1 VNNAWNFNGNNRNLN
16 NNNVNNTNQCGAVSK
31 LLKTIITLMT
41 IVRFWNILLDTMFT
55 ARKNK
60 RYGKDCAQFEANW
73 TPLLY
78 RMMCQFVSRTFRILR
93 NYAFLTSIPKWRE
106 IFATYFEGR
115 LADHLLCDTLHPYI
129 EKELHENSF
138 NNRIGKGQQ
147 AAINAV
153 IEAIHSVS
161 EGYTKPCRIIKWD
174 LKGFFPNANCDYMEK
189 CFRDVIDLY
198 RKDIVNR
205 YGDEAPAFLKW
216 LAMICVHCYP
226 ARHCELRT
234 PWHFWQE
241 HIEPSKSIMNKEPGT
256 GVPIGRLGSQ
266 TGMGL
271 YINDEVRWLND
282 ECGILTIVFMDD
294 GAEIVPERLHGYALS
309 LMPELRKRLAAKGVK
324 MNEKKFYD
332 QPYQHG
338 VEFLGSHIKPHRIHL
353 NNKTY
358 NRAMMRV
365 VEFNEM
371 PDKYR
376 YLDRV
381 IASINSYTGQ
391 LKARTD
397 YNRLMTFVNTLDKDW
412 WEWLDWD
419 SQRLCVTPKPEF
431 SMRKRLAMKYN
442 IKHKRNDSR
451 RIVRVA

>member
-1 VNNAWNFNGNNRNLN
+1 MNNAWNFNGNNRNLN

-60 RYGKDCAQFEANW
+60 RYGKDCAQFEMNW
-73 TPLLY
+73 APLLF
-78 RMMCQFVSRTFRILR
+78 RMMVQLITRIFRILR

-115 LADHLLCDTLHPYI
+115 FVDHLLCDTLRPYI
-129 EKELHENSF
+129 ELELHNNTY

-153 IEAIHSVS
+153 IEAIAQVS
-161 EGYTKPCRIIKWD
+161 EGYTKPCRLIKWD
-174 LKGFFPNANCDYMEK
+174 LRGFFPNAVCDYMQSR
-189 CFRDVIDLY
+189 FDYIIDKYADSL
-198 RKDIVNR
+198 VSQ
-205 YGDEAPAFLKW
+205 YGEEAPAFLKW

-234 PWHFWQE
+234 PKHFWDE
-241 HIEPSKSIMNKEPGT
+241 HIEPEKSIMHKRPGI
-256 GVPIGRLGSQ
+256 GVPIGRLVSQ

-271 YINDEVRWLND
+271 YINDEVIWLND
-282 ECGILTIVFMDD
+282 ECYIVTIVFMDD
-294 GAEIVPERLHGYALS
+294 GLMVVPEEQHWYALS
-309 LMPELRKRLAAKGVK
+309 KLPELRERLALKGVQ

-338 VEFLGSHIKPHRIHL
+338 VEFLGSHIMPYRIHL

-358 NRAMMRV
+358 NRALERV
-365 VEFNEM
+365 YEFNKM
-371 PDKYR
+371 TDKYQ

-397 YNRLMTFVNTLDKDW
+397 YGRLMAFVNALDKQW
-412 WEWLDWD
+412 WDWLDWD
-419 SQRLCVTPKPEF
+419 KKRLCVTPKPEHT
-431 SMRKRLAMKYN
+431 MKRRLAKKYN
-442 IKHKRNDSR
+442 IKIRKNDTR
-451 RIVRVA
+451 RTKQAA